1 VMALSR
7 ESGRQ
12 EVAFLDGPA
21 ASLRPGAYEGE
32 FMSHPLDTLRW
43 PFRTERL
50 LLRRG
55 TRDDL
60 DATWA
65 FRRLPEVHDWLGAAT
80 ATYGAYRERY
90 LRERRLADMLIVE
103 LDGRVIGDLMLK
115 VGDGWAQE
123 EVADQAKGVQGEL
136 GWTFDPAFVGKGYA
150 TEAVRALIGLCFGP
164 LGLRRLHA
172 DCFFDNEPSWRLMER
187 LGMRRELHSVKD
199 SLHRTKG
206 WLDGLS
212 YALLAEEWGAEPD
225 RQAVGR
231 AAAARQEDAAGQQI
245 AEAIAAEYESLSP
258 ACRADASRLE
268 RLLAPD
274 FHEFGASG
282 GELGYEATAGLVA
295 ESASPGGEP
304 IRVANM
310 RGQLLADGLVMLKYT
325 SENHGR
331 RSNRTSLWRRTAP
344 GRWQIFHH
352 QGTIANH

>member
-1 VMALSR
+1 
-7 ESGRQ
+7 
-12 EVAFLDGPA
+12 VARSYG
-21 ASLRPGAYEGE
+21 
-32 FMSHPLDTLRW
+32 
-43 PFRTERL
+43 RL
-50 LLRRG
+50 LLRRA
-55 TRDDL
+55 TPEDL

-80 ATYGAYRERY
+80 ATYDAYRERY
-90 LRERRLADMLIVE
+90 FREKRLTDLIIVE
-103 LDGRVIGDLMLK
+103 LDGRVIGDLMVK
-115 VGDGWAQE
+115 VQDSWAQE

-136 GWTFDPAFVGKGYA
+136 GWAFDPAFGGKGYA
-150 TEAVRALIGLCFGP
+150 TEAVRALIDLCFGP

-187 LGMRRELHSVKD
+187 LGMRRELHSVKE

-212 YALLAEEWGAEPD
+212 YALLAEEGNAGPD
-225 RQAVGR
+225 GQAV
-231 AAAARQEDAAGQQI
+231 EQQV

-258 ACRADASRLE
+258 ACRASVPCLE

-282 GELGYEATAGLVA
+282 GEFGYQGTAELVA
-295 ESASPGGEP
+295 ESAVPGGEP
-304 IRVANM
+304 IKVENL

-325 SENHGR
+325 SESHGR
-331 RSNRTSLWRRTAP
+331 RSNRTSLWRRVAP

-352 QGTIANH
+352 QGTITNS

>member
-1 VMALSR
+1 
-7 ESGRQ
+7 
-12 EVAFLDGPA
+12 
-21 ASLRPGAYEGE
+21 
-32 FMSHPLDTLRW
+32 MSHPLDALEW
-43 PFRTERL
+43 PVRTERL
-50 LLRRG
+50 LVRRA

-80 ATYGAYRERY
+80 ATYDAYRERY
-90 LRERRLADMLIVE
+90 FRAKRLADMLVVE

-115 VGDGWAQE
+115 VEDGWGQE
-123 EVADQAKGVQGEL
+123 EVADQAKSVQGEV
-136 GWTFDPAFVGKGYA
+136 GWAFDPAFGGKGYA
-150 TEAVRALIGLCFGP
+150 TEAVRALIDLCFGP

-187 LGMRRELHSVKD
+187 LGMRRELHSIKE

-212 YALLAEEWGAEPD
+212 YALLAEEWTAGPNGQALMQYAAD
-225 RQAVGR
+225 RR
-231 AAAARQEDAAGQQI
+231 ENAADQQV

-258 ACRADASRLE
+258 ACRAEASCIE

-282 GELGYEATAGLVA
+282 GELGYEGTAELVA
-295 ESASPGGEP
+295 ESMGSGGEP
-304 IRVANM
+304 IKVENM
-310 RGQLLADGLVMLKYT
+310 RGQLLAYGLVMLKYT

-331 RSNRTSLWRRTAP
+331 RSNRTSLWRCVAP

-352 QGTIANH
+352 QGTITNR